1 MFRELW
7 NEGQC
12 VCVVIVDYLV
22 KWSESE
28 VLTLYLIIYN
38 VRTCQTKNIFRDT
51 DLQGFT
57 YDVVTTLERQTIILN
72 INNI

>member
-1 MFRELW
+1 M
-7 NEGQC
+7 
-12 VCVVIVDYLV
+12 

-38 VRTCQTKNIFRDT
+38 VRTCQAKNIFRDT
-51 DLQGFT
+51 DLLGFT
-57 YDVVTTLERQTIILN
+57 YDVVTTLETQTIILN